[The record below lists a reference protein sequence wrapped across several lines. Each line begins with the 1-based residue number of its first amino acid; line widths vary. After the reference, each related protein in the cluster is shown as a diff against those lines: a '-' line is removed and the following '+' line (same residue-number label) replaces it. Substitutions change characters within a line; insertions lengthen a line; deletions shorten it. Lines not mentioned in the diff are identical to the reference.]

1 MDFKKLIE
9 GEMGKVLKTL
19 PPKVQAEMNV
29 FIQTIG
35 DQLTTATNSDE
46 PIDTD
51 FNKLHRET
59 LEKVEKSINEH
70 NKMQANY
77 EHNSSK

>member
-1 MDFKKLIE
+1 MDFKKLIQV
-9 GEMGKVLKTL
+9 EMGKVLKTL
-19 PPKVQAEMNV
+19 PTKVQAEMNV

-35 DQLTTATNSDE
+35 DKLTTATNSSD
-46 PIDTD
+46 PINTD

-59 LEKVEKSINEH
+59 LEKVEESIKEH